1 MLNFIGYSI
10 NTYDGDAFYV
20 ENSSGWQLIKSTLS
34 DGTIIT
40 TGLFP
45 SGNGLELG
53 KDGYRWR
60 LRADDANHESE
71 IINATEA
78 PAGTNIYQIPSV
90 GNYFRLGHPTSG
102 QNKDYRVPTPSPG
115 IGKELIL
122 TCTSDDPN
130 GFVRVYAPSG
140 GSIAY
145 NGSYVTYIEFPW
157 GKKLVFHTDGVR
169 WYV

>member
-1 MLNFIGYSI
+1 MTVADGAIVGYGCHPYS
-10 NTYDGDAFYV
+10 
-20 ENSSGWQLIKSTLS
+20 
-34 DGTIIT
+34 
-40 TGLFP
+40 
-45 SGNGLELG
+45 NGLELG
-53 KDGYRWR
+53 KDAYRWR
-60 LRADDANHESE
+60 LRADDANHEVE
-71 IINATEA
+71 TINATEA
-78 PAGTNIYQIPSV
+78 PAGTKIYQIPSV

-102 QNKDYRVPTPSPG
+102 QNKDYRVPTPSSG

-157 GKKLVFHTDGVR
+157 GKKLVLHTDGVR